1 MPPGAE
7 GCMGSRETRLA
18 QGPPSVR
25 GPVWSCVN
33 RVGLEAD
40 DAGVVWEGSGKA
52 ETTGRGRV
60 VAAGV
65 GD

>member
-1 MPPGAE
+1 MHGIQGNQAGPGAARCE
-7 GCMGSRETRLA
+7 
-18 QGPPSVR
+18 

-40 DAGVVWEGSGKA
+40 AGVMWEGSGEA
-52 ETTGRGRV
+52 ETTGRGQV